1 MSADQT
7 PVTGPIPVYVR
18 TIPTGVVLDL
28 AALRDLIVADVIEA
42 LLDPQDTG
50 LWDRLHEL
58 ADEQT
63 PVEGRLLTEYLITDL
78 GERCSSRI
86 PLYGPAALELT
97 RKLRAAAA
105 PRAVPAQRRTA

>member
-28 AALRDLIVADVIEA
+28 AALRDLIVSDVIDELLHAEDTTAWDLLAQAADPEA
-42 LLDPQDTG
+42 TG
-50 LWDRLHEL
+50 ASTREEL
-58 ADEQT
+58 EQHLA
-63 PVEGRLLTEYLITDL
+63 EHA
-78 GERCSSRI
+78 SSRI